1 MNILLRG
8 AQVHCFF
15 FSKLPCLFSLFCS
28 KCKGDKPKVTMKQRG
43 TMVIVNQY
51 CLTRGDNS
59 YSWKSQPMMFNGR
72 YPAGN
77 VLLSFS
83 VLMAGASIS
92 KILLVFKHT
101 SLSAYKART
110 FFFPQ
115 KNFLFPAVLNYWEC
129 YPAALTEKIENMKD
143 AVWSGDGPFDSIG
156 HSAKFGFYTMFCNTV
171 LKVVHFELLQVSGV
185 VRNGQL
191 YFWKGWRGWAI
202 FSEQDFFQHQVVP
215 ELFFNLFHIL
225 LLRY

>member
-1 MNILLRG
+1 
-8 AQVHCFF
+8 
-15 FSKLPCLFSLFCS
+15 
-28 KCKGDKPKVTMKQRG
+28 MKQRG
-43 TMVIVNQY
+43 TMVIVNQH

-92 KILLVFKHT
+92 KILLVFKHMG
-101 SLSAYKART
+101 LSAYNART

-115 KNFLFPAVLNYWEC
+115 KNFLFPAVLNNWEC

-143 AVWSGDGPFDSIG
+143 AVWSGDGPFDSMG

-191 YFWKGWRGWAI
+191 YFLKGVEGLGNFFWARFFSTSGCTGIVFQFVPYPSFALLALHNFSGYFLYTI
-202 FSEQDFFQHQVVP
+202 FFF
-215 ELFFNLFHIL
+215 L
-225 LLRY
+225 LIAQPPIKKIMVHP